1 MILFLKLFEMI
12 FWKLQSSVVYSLVS
26 EFFQLHHTMLESVQI
41 NICRLCR
48 LCPVWDTRL
57 FIFSLLSDPILSSE
71 SSFFFHNHLFAFHT
85 CTNQAEACTRVF
97 FRPCSCLWMKRC
109 YRFQHC
115 PAEFVLV
122 CFGNNVPLF
131 FFFTYLQRQGILY
144 IEGPG

>member
-1 MILFLKLFEMI
+1 MLNIVISFPFLIFPPVDRQQRHQLTIVSAERWRSKHFLPILFLKLFEMI
-12 FWKLQSSVVYSLVS
+12 FWKLQSSIVYSLVS

-97 FRPCSCLWMKRC
+97 FRPCSCL
-109 YRFQHC
+109 
-115 PAEFVLV
+115 
-122 CFGNNVPLF
+122 
-131 FFFTYLQRQGILY
+131 
-144 IEGPG
+144 